1 MSGDSGARRLR
12 VLYATAEAHPTYR
25 PDVRVLFGESLS
37 NHDIDVDLVAV
48 VEGAGPPAPWAAG
61 QAFLQ
66 YAPTRMRTMLADLW
80 QQIGLIGRVRNGYD
94 LLVVRDKPVLGVL
107 GWIAARLAGVPY
119 CYWMSYPLPEQ
130 YLWLAS
136 QHDGRM
142 GPTRRAWL
150 WLRGTLGKFL
160 LRHVMVP
167 HSDWLFVQTAAMEA
181 QLRTTSLHHDR
192 VTPVPMGVDTDGV
205 PPPSPVLPEALR
217 GCRMAVYLGTLD
229 RYRRPDMLVEA
240 AKRIAEL
247 IPNFKMLIIGEA
259 DEPTDIGWLPR
270 YAASVGADS
279 VVHFTGR
286 LPAREALALARHASV
301 GVSQVPRS
309 PFTEVGSPTKA
320 VEYLA
325 CGMPVVCNDQPDQ
338 AYVVQQSGGGW
349 LCEFSADGIVDGV
362 LAALSDPNETRR
374 RAESGR
380 EWVTRHRSYKVLGSL
395 VADRLRAIAT
405 GTRSGSARAARS
417 NS

>member
-150 WLRGTLGKFL
+150 
-160 LRHVMVP
+160 
-167 HSDWLFVQTAAMEA
+167 
-181 QLRTTSLHHDR
+181 
-192 VTPVPMGVDTDGV
+192 
-205 PPPSPVLPEALR
+205 
-217 GCRMAVYLGTLD
+217 
-229 RYRRPDMLVEA
+229 
-240 AKRIAEL
+240 
-247 IPNFKMLIIGEA
+247 
-259 DEPTDIGWLPR
+259 
-270 YAASVGADS
+270 
-279 VVHFTGR
+279 
-286 LPAREALALARHASV
+286 
-301 GVSQVPRS
+301 
-309 PFTEVGSPTKA
+309 
-320 VEYLA
+320 
-325 CGMPVVCNDQPDQ
+325 
-338 AYVVQQSGGGW
+338 
-349 LCEFSADGIVDGV
+349 
-362 LAALSDPNETRR
+362 
-374 RAESGR
+374 
-380 EWVTRHRSYKVLGSL
+380 
-395 VADRLRAIAT
+395 
-405 GTRSGSARAARS
+405 
-417 NS
+417 